1 LIKNNYLSRAF
12 RTRIRGNLRAIAAMM
27 GIASVED
34 IVIVIGHPIGASG
47 EQSID
52 VTHINKRAA

>member
-1 LIKNNYLSRAF
+1 
-12 RTRIRGNLRAIAAMM
+12 MM

-47 EQSID
+47 KQSID